1 MKACVYVENKSQP
14 SLAAIGSALECVTN
28 DKIDTLPSAVY
39 DEVELIDVLE
49 YDERPGILNIAASKL
64 RHGGSIKIIGTDAI
78 QITKSLSEGSMTAA
92 DASIHLLNG
101 RIRMNS
107 IHEVRKMLE
116 SVGFQIQFAT
126 ISGNKYLLEALRP

>member
-14 SLAAIGSALECVTN
+14 SLAAIGSALDCITN

-39 DEVELIDVLE
+39 NEIELIDVLE
-49 YDERPGILNIAASKL
+49 YDERPEILQLVASKI
-64 RHGGSIKIIGTDAI
+64 RHGGSIKIIGT
-78 QITKSLSEGSMTAA
+78 
-92 DASIHLLNG
+92 
-101 RIRMNS
+101 
-107 IHEVRKMLE
+107 EVRKMLE

>member
-14 SLAAIGSALECVTN
+14 SLASIGPALEC
-28 DKIDTLPSAVY
+28 LPSNKVGELPNAVY
-39 DEVELIDVLE
+39 NEIELVDVLE
-49 YDERPGILNIAASKL
+49 YDERPEILQIVASKI
-64 RHGGSIKIIGTDAI
+64 RHGGVIKIVGTDAI
-78 QITKSLSEGSMTAA
+78 QITKCVSEGLMTAA
-92 DASIHLLNG
+92 EASIHLLNG
-101 RIRMNS
+101 RIRLNS